1 MWDQLL
7 GAGTE
12 QVHVARGAPIFP
24 AEQLP
29 KIALVGTGVVRVFV
43 TTPLGRQLTI
53 GYARAGEL
61 IGLAHAIAHSDEWN
75 AEAITD
81 ATLTML
87 TIDHLQE
94 AIAQNPE
101 LQWAIAEHLATLATD
116 ALRSFADDAG
126 QSTTVRIARHLR
138 EVSLRGAGGRLV
150 AHISHQRLADAAGT
164 VREVAS
170 RELNALRRDGVIQ
183 TTAGTVTI
191 IDEGRLASIAAGQ
204 STSDTA

>member
-1 MWDQLL
+1 MWDQLI
-7 GAGTE
+7 GAGAD
-12 QVHVARGAPIFP
+12 QFHVARGALIFRRGQP
-24 AEQLP
+24 SR
-29 KIALVGTGVVRVFV
+29 IAVVGTGLVRVFV
-43 TTPLGRQLTI
+43 TTARGRQLTI
-53 GYARAGEL
+53 GYARAGDL

-87 TIDHLQE
+87 TIDHLRE
-94 AIAQNPE
+94 ATAQNPE
-101 LQWAIAEHLATLATD
+101 LQWAVAEHLATLTTD
-116 ALRSFADDAG
+116 ALRAFVDDAG

-183 TTAGTVTI
+183 TTAGSVTI
-191 IDEGRLASIAAGQ
+191 IDEGRLASIAAGR